1 MVIFERKAD
10 ESGYIAINIECRF
23 TYRDHQTTLE
33 SKEILN
39 KYKNMKKK
47 YLMHVRYLCNR
58 LRSETNA
65 WENGSFYDK
74 SSVGKL
80 KMTENDI
87 CLVFVVWRD
96 LDLGM
101 LSHEQSKLQ
110 TTNLYKEFIKDYE
123 LEIKEQTYWS
133 HKPLWASN
141 PKTYG
146 KVLPGWSRFGKSIGL
161 CNLNLFKVETLG
173 VEISKYCTFDRMI
186 NILKMPGDEKAM
198 KLLCIYFLGSLNAE
212 VIRGNE
218 NCKLAEFLVAE
229 GVLISYT
236 KNHPKLKI
244 KNTGGGY
251 DSKRVLH

>member
-101 LSHEQSKLQ
+101 LSHEVLNNKNIIIVDREHLKKIYTPSLVSRPQFYSQ
-110 TTNLYKEFIKDYE
+110 IFEQINSIRYE
-123 LEIKEQTYWS
+123 
-133 HKPLWASN
+133 
-141 PKTYG
+141 
-146 KVLPGWSRFGKSIGL
+146 
-161 CNLNLFKVETLG
+161 
-173 VEISKYCTFDRMI
+173 D
-186 NILKMPGDEKAM
+186 
-198 KLLCIYFLGSLNAE
+198 
-212 VIRGNE
+212 
-218 NCKLAEFLVAE
+218 
-229 GVLISYT
+229 
-236 KNHPKLKI
+236 
-244 KNTGGGY
+244 
-251 DSKRVLH
+251 